1 MEPLSFIHSSDWQ
14 IGMRLKSRLDER
26 QRVRYADAR
35 IAVIDAIGR
44 LAAEQKASF
53 VLVAGDVY
61 EHPHI
66 AADELAPSL
75 EAMGRIGV
83 PVYLLPGNHDPLNH
97 HGIWTSAAFADHR
110 PDNVT
115 VLDGTPIDRED
126 CQIISAPWRAKNP
139 GTDPVAAALA
149 DLAPIDKPRILVGH
163 GMLDSIDP
171 DSHSLDSVHLAPLLE
186 AVKADLLN
194 YVALGDRHIA
204 AGEDE
209 IGDDTGRIWYSGT
222 PETTSWRE
230 KTRGTA
236 LSVHLTDRAQV
247 TTHTV
252 GRWLHLELERELT
265 GAEDVTALDERL
277 GSQDSKSTTIA
288 RVKLSGGLGAEQD
301 ARLSSILHKH
311 ANSYAALLRP
321 EKYDKL
327 VLIPGDE
334 GHFGLSGFAAEALDE
349 LRESSDPAARDAIRL
364 LYRLSERN

>member
-1 MEPLSFIHSSDWQ
+1 MEPLTFIHSSDWQ
-14 IGMRLKSRLDER
+14 IGMRLMSRLDER

-35 IAVIDAIGR
+35 ISVIDAIGR

-61 EHPHI
+61 EHSNV
-66 AADELAPSL
+66 AANELAPSL

-83 PVYLLPGNHDPLNH
+83 PVFLLPGNHDPLNA
-97 HGIWTSAAFADHR
+97 HGIWTSEAFRAHC

-139 GTDPVAAALA
+139 GTDPVAGAL
-149 DLAPIDKPRILVGH
+149 DSLTPIDRPRILVGH

-171 DSHSLDSVHLAPLLE
+171 DAHSLDSVHLAPLRE
-186 AVKADLLN
+186 AITAGLID

-204 AGEDE
+204 AGAAEL
-209 IGDDTGRIWYSGT
+209 GDDTGRIWYSGT

-236 LSVHLTDRAQV
+236 LSVRLGKSAEV

-252 GRWLHLELERELT
+252 GSWLHLELDCELT

-277 GSQDSKSTTIA
+277 RSQDGKSTTIA
-288 RVKLSGGLGAEQD
+288 RVKLSGGLGVEQD
-301 ARLSSILHKH
+301 ARLSSILHTH
-311 ANSYAALLRP
+311 ADSYAALLRP
-321 EKYDKL
+321 DKYDHL
-327 VLIPGDE
+327 VLIPDEE

-349 LRESSDPAARDAIRL
+349 LRESSDPAAREAIRL